1 MNEERFSLAELVDW
15 LALPQGPRDRS
26 LVLRT
31 ALWLYERR
39 ERISLLDCPASAWS
53 DILATLQVQQAV
65 SLIVTGRM
73 PPLVGELTWKVADRD
88 FTDVWLRLHPQA
100 PENGVE
106 FAKVEFATVDYAC
119 AGRAVLLPT
128 GDRAT
133 AQCSVLVQGEQML
146 RVRLASGASCVFVR
160 SEVELLDD

>member
-1 MNEERFSLAELVDW
+1 MNEDRFSLAELVDW
-15 LALPQGPRDRS
+15 LALPDGPRDRR

-39 ERISLLDCPASAWS
+39 ERVSLLDCPASAWS

-88 FTDVWLRLHPQA
+88 FTEVWLRLHPQA
-100 PENGVE
+100 SENG
-106 FAKVEFATVDYAC
+106 VEFATVDYAC

-146 RVRLASGASCVFVR
+146 RVRLASGATGVFVR